1 MSAAAGKGRTVK
13 VTVKKVPPAAT
24 GSAAAETTKTTTYT
38 IGGFTGIENAQ
49 TAITE
54 AVFGTENLKKLRA
67 ANINPRKLYEHTS
80 CDAQC
85 NNVIGAVG
93 KQKGPFG
100 NVIVSSCWICG
111 IPIVYKTDATRSIEP
126 GQCEHVLPIIQA
138 VMFIGLYTGDKKS
151 VVGPENE
158 NYRKHLQLEYEW
170 AHEKCNL
177 IKNDDVYLDIEI
189 VGGQEKYTV
198 NQGKIRALLEKVWD
212 DNPDYEYT
220 QEFNTVLR
228 AKYPGARGR
237 EAFITAR
244 IVSMTRRMRQIADM
258 LNKSNAPG
266 LLKIVA
272 AINLRHNIRAEG
284 AQLMDDEST
293 IFTPKTLKLPTPLSS
308 FNVLINL
315 VSNTINTISGATSKL
330 RKIID
335 ETDAKTRITTAFAA
349 IVGQDLPVTQKPQA
363 DCMMDLVQLHYIIAL
378 LEGIQRRI
386 REEAAAAAGSAIA
399 ERRIAAADAIA
410 ALVTSFTAKQA
421 ERQAACPGIDITS
434 LLPPTEV
441 AAPVC
446 DTAEP
451 NLVLGELAPAIS
463 ELEEHDAD
471 GAVAAAG
478 VESLLQFARAD
489 VSAPDGVTNVE
500 GLIDSFTDTGTEEEV
515 TIAVDDLDGAL
526 ESFSRLNVLSA
537 AAMRSD
543 DATLT
548 VGRVGR
554 PSRKPGDGGWGD
566 RRPKDPR
573 DAALGASAVNV
584 PLRQNVTLRSLE
596 RYGHRVDTADD
607 LRDLKRRGVVDE
619 DELEELIEELHW
631 RSDRRSMMWGPS
643 TVGHPLYSGQTA
655 PARHSSIDKD
665 DGSAYGGAGTGPGRM
680 GGGARHLRRTRRRGG
695 QSRRNRTRKQ
705 AHRPRRSTRSR
716 KH

>member
-13 VTVKKVPPAAT
+13 VTVKKAPPA
-24 GSAAAETTKTTTYT
+24 GSAAAETTETTTYT

-100 NVIVSSCWICG
+100 NAIVSSCWICG

-151 VVGPENE
+151 LNDPKYKE
-158 NYRKHLQLEYEW
+158 YLKLEYEW

-177 IKNDDVYLDIEI
+177 IKNDDVYLDIKNVTGLET
-189 VGGQEKYTV
+189 YTV
-198 NQGKIRALLEKVWD
+198 NQGKIRTLLEKVWD

-228 AKYPGARGR
+228 AKYPGAGGR
-237 EAFITAR
+237 DAFITAR
-244 IVSMTRRMRQIADM
+244 LRSMTMRMQKIADM
-258 LNKSNAPG
+258 LNRSKAPG

-284 AQLMDDEST
+284 AQLMSDAST
-293 IFTPKTLKLPTPLSS
+293 VFTPRTLKLPTPLSS

-335 ETDAKTRITTAFAA
+335 ETDAKTRITGAFAA
-349 IVGQDLPVTQKPQA
+349 IVGKDLPVTRKPEA
-363 DCMMDLVQLHYIIAL
+363 DCMMELVQLYYIIEL
-378 LEGIQRRI
+378 LNTIEAGIRAD
-386 REEAAAAAGSAIA
+386 AATAAGVIA
-399 ERRIAAADAIA
+399 VKRTAAADAIA
-410 ALVTSFTAKQA
+410 ALATSFAAKQA
-421 ERQAACPGIDITS
+421 ERQSACPSIDITS
-434 LLPPTEV
+434 LLPPTTA

-446 DTAEP
+446 DLAEP
-451 NLVLGELAPAIS
+451 NLILGELAPAIS
-463 ELEEHDAD
+463 EIEEHDAD

-478 VESLLQFARAD
+478 AESLLQLARAD
-489 VSAPDGVTNVE
+489 VSAPEGVTNVK

-515 TIAVDDLDGAL
+515 TIAVNDLDGAL

-537 AAMRSD
+537 AAMRSE

-548 VGRVGR
+548 ASRVGR
-554 PSRKPGDGGWGD
+554 PSRKPGDGGRGD
-566 RRPKDPR
+566 RRSKDPR

-584 PLRQNVTLRSLE
+584 PLRRNVTLRSLE

-607 LRDLKRRGVVDE
+607 LMDLKRRGIIDE

-643 TVGHPLYSGQTA
+643 TVGHPLYGDRGDQTA
-655 PARHSSIDKD
+655 PARRRSIDED
-665 DGSAYGGAGTGPGRM
+665 DGSAYGGAGIGPKRL
-680 GGGARHLRRTRRRGG
+680 GGGARRLRRTRRRGG

-705 AHRPRRSTRSR
+705 AHRYRRSTRSR

>member
-1 MSAAAGKGRTVK
+1 VK
-13 VTVKKVPPAAT
+13 VTVKKAPPA
-24 GSAAAETTKTTTYT
+24 GSAAAETTVTRTFT

-93 KQKGPFG
+93 KQKDPDG
-100 NVIVSSCWICG
+100 NLIESSCWICG

-151 VVGPENE
+151 LADQK
-158 NYRKHLQLEYEW
+158 YKDYLKLEYEW

-198 NQGKIRALLEKVWD
+198 NQGKIRTLLEKVWD

-220 QEFNTVLR
+220 QEFNTVLH
-228 AKYPGARGR
+228 ATYSGARGR

-244 IVSMTRRMRQIADM
+244 LESMTRRMRQIADM
-258 LNKSNAPG
+258 LNRSKAPG

-284 AQLMDDEST
+284 AQLMDDAST
-293 IFTPKTLKLPTPLSS
+293 VFTPKPLKLPTPLSS
-308 FNVLINL
+308 FNVLVNL

-335 ETDAKTRITTAFAA
+335 ETDAKVRIIAAFAA
-349 IVGQDLPVTQKPQA
+349 IDGIKLNVTQKPQA

-386 REEAAAAAGSAIA
+386 RDEAAAAAAGSAIA

-434 LLPPTEV
+434 LLPPTT
-441 AAPVC
+441 AGAPVC
-446 DTAEP
+446 DLAEP
-451 NLVLGELAPAIS
+451 NLILDEIAPAIT
-463 ELEEHDAD
+463 ELEEYGSGKAVDA
-471 GAVAAAG
+471 AE
-478 VESLLQFARAD
+478 VESLLQFARAAVSAADIDADGDEEVEKGAESLLQLARAD
-489 VSAPDGVTNVE
+489 VSAPDGFTNVE
-500 GLIDSFTDTGTEEEV
+500 GLIDSFVDTGTEKEVSIEE
-515 TIAVDDLDGAL
+515 DDLPGAL
-526 ESFSRLNVLSA
+526 ESFRELNVLSDAAKSPAVNPRDVDYYRELYHEDKPSFFKWMLARPDMDA
-537 AAMRSD
+537 AAR
-543 DATLT
+543 
-548 VGRVGR
+548 
-554 PSRKPGDGGWGD
+554 
-566 RRPKDPR
+566 
-573 DAALGASAVNV
+573 ALGMGMPVVREAAAFADN
-584 PLRQNVTLRSLE
+584 E
-596 RYGHRVDTADD
+596 R
-607 LRDLKRRGVVDE
+607 RRGGVGLYASRDDRSE
-619 DELEELIEELHW
+619 W
-631 RSDRRSMMWGPS
+631 RGSLWSRNDYVARERRN
-643 TVGHPLYSGQTA
+643 
-655 PARHSSIDKD
+655 SID
-665 DGSAYGGAGTGPGRM
+665 DGSAYGGAGIGPKRL
-680 GGGARHLRRTRRRGG
+680 GGGARRLRRTRRRGG

-705 AHRPRRSTRSR
+705 AHRSRRSTRSR